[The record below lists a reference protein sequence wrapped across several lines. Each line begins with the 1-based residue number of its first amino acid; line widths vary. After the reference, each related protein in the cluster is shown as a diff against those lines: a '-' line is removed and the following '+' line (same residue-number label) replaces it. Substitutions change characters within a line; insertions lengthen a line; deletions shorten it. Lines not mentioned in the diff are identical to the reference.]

1 MLFRLEN
8 DILGNEAGLQALEA
22 ALARSTRAF
31 TELHGDARKVYGE
44 MTAFLA
50 SVAAGP
56 IFRKGFNRLFFELG
70 ASGVDLV

>member
-1 MLFRLEN
+1 MLSWLEH
-8 DILGNEAGLQALEA
+8 DILGNGAGLQALEA
-22 ALARSTRAF
+22 ALTRSTRAF

-44 MTAFLA
+44 MAAFLA

-56 IFRKGFNRLFFELG
+56 ISRKGFKRLFFELG